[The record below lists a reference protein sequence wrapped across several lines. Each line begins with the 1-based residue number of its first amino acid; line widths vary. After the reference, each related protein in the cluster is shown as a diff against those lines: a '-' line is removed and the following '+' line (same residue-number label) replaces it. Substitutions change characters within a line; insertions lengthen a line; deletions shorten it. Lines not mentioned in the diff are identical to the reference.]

1 MFKLTPNFKKL
12 AIVFALSQ
20 IITSQSVWAA
30 ETMHAKLIVAHRGAP
45 AYLPEHSLPSKVLAY
60 GMGAD
65 YLEQDIV
72 LTKDNVPVILHDH
85 YLDTVTNV
93 AQVFKTRAREDG
105 RYYAIDFTLAEIKSL
120 NLTERFNRETGE
132 AIYAGRFPLWQ
143 STFKVP
149 TLVEEIELI
158 QGLNKSTGK
167 NVGIYPEIKAPAF
180 HRAEGKDISK
190 IVIEILAEYGYD
202 DKTDAVYLQCFDWNE
217 TQRIRNEL
225 GYKGK
230 LVQLLAENSWGES
243 PDVDFDYLKTAQG
256 LADIAKIADGIGPW
270 MTQIVPEFDANN
282 QPIITDLVKNAHE
295 NGLQIHPYTF
305 RQDSLPKWAKTQEE
319 TMQLFLYDIGVDGL
333 FTDFTDVAVKFVE
346 NHQ

>member
-1 MFKLTPNFKKL
+1 MFNLSPSFKKL
-12 AIVFALSQ
+12 AVIMTLSQ
-20 IITSQSVWAA
+20 IITAQVVLAA
-30 ETMHAKLIVAHRGAP
+30 ENTHNKLIIAHRGAS
-45 AYLPEHSLPSKVLAY
+45 AYLPEHSLAAKTLAY
-60 GMGAD
+60 GMNAD

-93 AQVFKTRAREDG
+93 AQAFKTRARQDG

-120 NLTERFNRETGE
+120 NLTERFNRETGK
-132 AIYAGRFPLWQ
+132 AVYSGRFPLWK
-143 STFKVP
+143 STFKIP

-167 NVGIYPEIKAPAF
+167 NTGIYPEIKAPAF

-190 IVIEILAEYGYD
+190 IVIDILTEYGYN
-202 DKTDAVYLQCFDWNE
+202 TPNAAIYLQCFDWNE
-217 TQRIRNEL
+217 TQRIRTEL

-243 PDVDFDYLKTAQG
+243 PDVDYDYLKTAEG
-256 LADIAKIADGIGPW
+256 LAAIVKIADGIGPW
-270 MTQIVPEFDANN
+270 TTQIVTEFDDAN
-282 QPIITDLVKNAHE
+282 QPVITDLVKNAHA

-305 RQDSLPKWAKTQEE
+305 RQDSLPKWAKTQQAA
-319 TMQLFLYDIGVDGL
+319 MQLFLYDIGVDGL
-333 FTDFTDVAVKFVE
+333 FTDFPDVAVKFVE